1 MEASEANTSNKPS
14 TVNKSP
20 KTILSGSAPSGN
32 LTIGNYIGAIK
43 NWAEMQSQYNCF
55 YLVVDL
61 HSLTVKQ
68 DPEILRARSLS
79 FFAQYLACGLDPKKN
94 TVFMQSHV
102 SEHTEL
108 AWILN
113 CYTSMGDLSRMT
125 QFKDKSQKHPKNI
138 NAGLFTYPVLMAA
151 DILLYQADLIP
162 VGEDQKQHL
171 ELTRDLAQ
179 HFNNSY
185 GDTFVVPDPYI
196 GKVGARIMAL
206 QDPMRKMDKSDPSP
220 ANFIAIL
227 NSAKDIEKKFK
238 TAVTDSGSDI
248 CFDVEKKPGVS
259 NLLSIYAVLSGKKIQ
274 ELEEQFQ
281 GKMYGHLKM
290 ETAQLVIETLKPVQ
304 EKYSQ
309 LMKEQSYL
317 FDVMSEGAAKAK
329 AVASKT
335 LRDVYE
341 KVGLILAK

>member
-259 NLLSIYAVLSGKKIQ
+259 NLLSIYAVLSGKTIP